1 MDAIPNYLQI
11 FLRMRPAA
19 ILLHGAAATNPRFK
33 GTGCSGQWGSPK
45 ELRASGAPLK
55 QAVDGRRLRRYMLA
69 PKRPTPVRRR
79 FKVTHSL
86 RGRSA
91 PGGMCVPGGWWAAHA
106 LCRLLPIMFHCS
118 IRLKLEFVRDAAW
131 RLKGRRERRRWRL
144 RFWAVAMRAC
154 KRWVVFSRAFLIS
167 VDVWCSLRS
176 AGGGIPERTGRYFTG
191 VGRRQPL
198 TILKVSLRVTSSFF
212 LRGCSCTMLGQ
223 HILQRYRRVRGR
235 LFGVWVRVWAPQN
248 EPARRRRRLFL
259 DATLPRSAS
268 MCYLKVSCLSSFT
281 LREIGVELYGSVEPT
296 SLTVVQFL
304 SNYTSARSSAYA
316 YLDDEVEGRSMK

>member
-45 ELRASGAPLK
+45 ELRASGAPLR

-176 AGGGIPERTGRYFTG
+176 AGGAIPKRTGIYFTG

-212 LRGCSCTMLGQ
+212 FYVGAPAPCWGSIFCSAIDECEGACSESE
-223 HILQRYRRVRGR
+223 YVC
-235 LFGVWVRVWAPQN
+235 
-248 EPARRRRRLFL
+248 E
-259 DATLPRSAS
+259 LPR
-268 MCYLKVSCLSSFT
+268 MNQQDD
-281 LREIGVELYGSVEPT
+281 VEGY
-296 SLTVVQFL
+296 SLTPLCHVVRQCAIWRWVVCPV
-304 SNYTSARSSAYA
+304 SP
-316 YLDDEVEGRSMK
+316 